1 MDIKE
6 IINLRYAMPDA
17 SLDKLRQCLTEV
29 SYPKGFRV
37 LESGKVEKDIFFI
50 KKGIVRAYTSV
61 DGKDITFW
69 VGKEGATL
77 VSMNSMKGYVNDEPG
92 YETMELMEDSVLYVL
107 ERKKLKE
114 LFSED
119 LHIANWGRR
128 YAEMELLATE
138 ERLIS
143 MLSAIAS
150 ERYKEL
156 LEKEPDLLQRL
167 PLGSIAT
174 YLGITQA
181 SLSRI
186 RAQIK

>member
-6 IINLRYAMPDA
+6 IINQRYAMPNA
-17 SLDKLRQCLTEV
+17 SLDRLRQCLTEV
-29 SYPKGFRV
+29 SYPKGFCV
-37 LESGKVEKDIFFI
+37 LESGKIEKDIFFI

-61 DGKDITFW
+61 DGKEITFW

-77 VSMNSMKGYVNDEPG
+77 VSMKGYVNNEPG
-92 YETMELMEDSVLYVL
+92 YETMEDSVLYVL

-167 PLGSIAT
+167 PLGNIAT

>member
-6 IINLRYAMPDA
+6 IINQRYAMPDA
-17 SLDKLRQCLTEV
+17 SLDRLQQCLTEV

-37 LESGKVEKDIFFI
+37 LECGKVEKDIFFI
-50 KKGIVRAYTSV
+50 KQGIVRAYTSV
-61 DGKDITFW
+61 DGKEITFW

-77 VSMNSMKGYVNDEPG
+77 VSMKGYVNDEPG
-92 YETMELMEDSVLYVL
+92 YETM
-107 ERKKLKE
+107 
-114 LFSED
+114 
-119 LHIANWGRR
+119 
-128 YAEMELLATE
+128 LATE

-174 YLGITQA
+174 YLGVTQA

-186 RAQIK
+186 RAKITRP